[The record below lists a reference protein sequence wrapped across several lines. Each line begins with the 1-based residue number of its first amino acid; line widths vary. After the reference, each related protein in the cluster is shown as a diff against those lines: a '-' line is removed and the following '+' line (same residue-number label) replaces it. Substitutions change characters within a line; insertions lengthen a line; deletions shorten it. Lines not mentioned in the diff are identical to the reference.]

1 MQYESGQSDAE
12 DSASRPQHRHAQ
24 LPGHGM
30 DFPGGISPAM
40 AEANALRHRPG
51 SVFWISIAG
60 VAAFTLWG
68 VLSPDGM
75 ATTMTNAMNSV
86 AASVGWTYLIV
97 PLGCIGLL
105 LYLGF
110 GRFGRVRL
118 GAEDDRPEFSTWAW
132 LAMILSAVMGIGLIS
147 YGVAEPI
154 SHFTTPPHDLAAP
167 GTTEAAVVALQY
179 SYFDWGPHAWAVF
192 GVFGLAIAYST
203 HKRGNTG
210 LISPM
215 LRPLFGKAMGG
226 WLGKLVDIMAVVATL
241 FGTTTSLGL
250 GASQISE
257 GLNRVFGIPNELFV
271 QIIIILGI
279 TVVFTLSALSG
290 VNKGIKFLSQTTAVL
305 SIFLGLFVL
314 IVGPTGFIGNL
325 FFRATGQ
332 YLGEFFTM
340 SLLTPLTS
348 DAVGWYQYWTYF
360 MMAWWLSW
368 GAFVGV
374 FLAKISKGR
383 TVRQFVLGVMG
394 VPSLVFFAW
403 FTVFGGTAIKIDMDG
418 GGQIGKAAA
427 ENVNSAFFETLG
439 NLPWTGLTSVIAII
453 LVVLYFVSGADANTF
468 VLSMLTSRGTLEP
481 SRWVLTVWGVLTGTT
496 AMVLF
501 FAGGLAALQQAA
513 MLSALPFA
521 IIVALLGICIVK
533 TLHEDH
539 SMDAYRTVRRKD
551 LPEEFAT
558 TEV

>member
-1 MQYESGQSDAE
+1 MEYVPGPADDPSSG
-12 DSASRPQHRHAQ
+12 PPHRHAQ
-24 LPGHGM
+24 LPGGGM
-30 DFPGGISPAM
+30 EYDAGISPAM

-68 VLSPDGM
+68 VISPEGM
-75 ATTMTNAMNSV
+75 STTMTTAMNAV
-86 AASVGWTYLIV
+86 AANVGWSYLV
-97 PLGCIGLL
+97 VTLGCIGLL
-105 LYLGF
+105 VYLGF

-154 SHFTTPPHDLAAP
+154 SHFTTPPHDLAEA
-167 GTTEAAVVALQY
+167 GTTQAAVVALQY

-215 LRPLFGKAMGG
+215 LKPLFGSAMDR
-226 WLGKLVDIMAVVATL
+226 WPGKVVDIMAVIATL

-325 FFRATGQ
+325 FFRSTGQ
-332 YLGEFFTM
+332 YLGEFFTT
-340 SLLTPLTS
+340 SLLTPLAS
-348 DAVGWYQYWTYF
+348 GDVEWYQFWTYF

-383 TVRQFVLGVMG
+383 TVREFVLGVMG

-403 FTVFGGTAIKIDMDG
+403 FTVFGGTAIKLDMDG
-418 GGQIGKAAA
+418 SGEIGQAAA
-427 ENVNSAFFETLG
+427 ANVNSAFFETLG
-439 NLPWTGLTSVIAII
+439 QLPWTGLTSVIAII

-481 SRWVLTVWGVLTGTT
+481 SRWVLTVWGALTGTT

-521 IIVALLGICIVK
+521 VIVALLGICIVK

-539 SMDAYRTVRRKD
+539 TFDAYRTVRRRD
-551 LPEEFAT
+551 LEPPLAVADET
-558 TEV
+558 

>member
-1 MQYESGQSDAE
+1 
-12 DSASRPQHRHAQ
+12 
-24 LPGHGM
+24 
-30 DFPGGISPAM
+30 
-40 AEANALRHRPG
+40 
-51 SVFWISIAG
+51 
-60 VAAFTLWG
+60 
-68 VLSPDGM
+68 
-75 ATTMTNAMNSV
+75 
-86 AASVGWTYLIV
+86 
-97 PLGCIGLL
+97 
-105 LYLGF
+105 
-110 GRFGRVRL
+110 
-118 GAEDDRPEFSTWAW
+118 
-132 LAMILSAVMGIGLIS
+132 
-147 YGVAEPI
+147 
-154 SHFTTPPHDLAAP
+154 
-167 GTTEAAVVALQY
+167 
-179 SYFDWGPHAWAVF
+179 YFDWGPHAWAVF

-394 VPSLVFFAW
+394 VPSLVFFA
-403 FTVFGGTAIKIDMDG
+403 
-418 GGQIGKAAA
+418 
-427 ENVNSAFFETLG
+427 
-439 NLPWTGLTSVIAII
+439 
-453 LVVLYFVSGADANTF
+453 
-468 VLSMLTSRGTLEP
+468 
-481 SRWVLTVWGVLTGTT
+481 
-496 AMVLF
+496 
-501 FAGGLAALQQAA
+501 
-513 MLSALPFA
+513 
-521 IIVALLGICIVK
+521 
-533 TLHEDH
+533 
-539 SMDAYRTVRRKD
+539 
-551 LPEEFAT
+551 
-558 TEV
+558 